1 MCLTFHSLRGNL
13 RRERYL
19 LVGFSNVL
27 KSIKTLRS
35 SYSMMMP
42 TITLEVVVQLLSH
55 VQLFV
60 TPWNAAHVANI
71 YLILLFIY
79 LFFGHHVAHG
89 ILVPWPMP
97 STMETGF

>member
-1 MCLTFHSLRGNL
+1 
-13 RRERYL
+13 
-19 LVGFSNVL
+19 
-27 KSIKTLRS
+27 
-35 SYSMMMP
+35 MMMP

-55 VQLFV
+55 VRLLV

-89 ILVPWPMP
+89 ILVP
-97 STMETGF
+97 

>member
-1 MCLTFHSLRGNL
+1 
-13 RRERYL
+13 
-19 LVGFSNVL
+19 
-27 KSIKTLRS
+27 
-35 SYSMMMP
+35 MMMP

-71 YLILLFIY
+71 YLTLLFIY

-89 ILVPWPMP
+89 IFVLWLGIKPVPPALEMKRLNHWTTREVPLHIFHMHSLVD
-97 STMETGF
+97 GL